1 VPKEKTGFH
10 QMRSIDFIYMINLD
24 HRPEKFNLTV
34 HQLSPYNIS
43 PYRFSGIYGKSLSYE
58 TITDLG
64 VKFEPWMQGGVM
76 GTYFLPNGE
85 RKHELVSVVGRTY
98 FCHCM
103 AEGPLG
109 CILSHLSILDDA
121 YKSGYETIWIMEDD
135 IQIIQNPHLISDLVE
150 ELDAIVGKNGWDVLF
165 TDKDAKNRQGVYVPC
180 LGYAWRPNYSPA
192 EPKRIAKR
200 EIISKNLRKIGAR
213 YGTYSMVIRRSGM
226 KKILDFFKTYH
237 LFLAYDMD
245 DFLPPGINLFTV
257 LQDVVST
264 IPDAVTDN
272 EPQAFGPAW
281 FPVYE

>member
-1 VPKEKTGFH
+1 
-10 QMRSIDFIYMINLD
+10 MRSIDFIYMINLD
-24 HRPEKFNLTV
+24 HRPEKYDLTMQ
-34 HQLSPYNIS
+34 QLSAYNIF

-64 VKFEPWMQGGVM
+64 VKFEPWMQGGIM

-85 RKHELVSVVGRTY
+85 RKHELVNVVGRTY

-109 CILSHLSILDDA
+109 CILSHLSILNDA

-135 IQIIQNPHLISDLVE
+135 IQVIQNPHLISDLVE
-150 ELDAIVGKNGWDVLF
+150 ELDKIVGKSGWDVLF
-165 TDKDAKNRQGVYVPC
+165 TDPDAKNRQGAYVPC
-180 LGYAWRPNYSPA
+180 LGYAWRPNYSPS

-200 EIISKNLRKIGAR
+200 EIISSNLRKIGAR

-226 KKILDFFKTYH
+226 KKILDFFKKYH
-237 LFLAYDMD
+237 VFLAYDMD

-257 LQDVVST
+257 LKDVVST
-264 IPDAVTDN
+264 IPDAITDN